1 MTEATAKNNKQL
13 TNSEI
18 QIFSQIQSVTKLLGV
33 RHLKE
38 VADFCVFSFEHEEQ
52 LDYSTLDKYRQLYY
66 ELVINITD
74 ACSFIIENEKIIPQK
89 NKITLIK
96 PFQLQSTGSYDDSL
110 PASLSK
116 GYIIYFTS
124 DFLKNIYELEQLPI
138 FDKQK
143 VTSFTFENC
152 EMNDFEHIAKE
163 IYLEYRNYNGITSK
177 KIIRNYLEIILLKLQ
192 QKNLT
197 TINLGYSN
205 APKQLYFDFLNAV
218 NKNFQ
223 TLTTV
228 KEYAQLL
235 NVSAKHL
242 SETVKKESNINALSI
257 INEMRMSYSKTLL
270 LQTNKNINEIAQELN
285 FYDANNFSTYFKK
298 HTEETP
304 LQFRKN
310 QR

>member
-1 MTEATAKNNKQL
+1 MTNP
-13 TNSEI
+13 EI
-18 QIFSQIQSVTKLLGV
+18 QIFSQIQSVTKLLRV
-33 RHLKE
+33 KHLKE
-38 VADFCVFSFEHEEQ
+38 VGDFCIYSFENEQ
-52 LDYSTLDKYRQLYY
+52 HLNYSALDKYRQLYY
-66 ELVINITD
+66 ELVIDITD
-74 ACSFIIENEKIIPQK
+74 TCSFIIENEKIIPQK

-96 PFQLQSTGSYDDSL
+96 PFQLQSTGNYDDSL
-110 PASLSK
+110 PASLSI

-124 DFLKNIYELEQLPI
+124 DFLKNIQEFEQLPI

-143 VTSFTFENC
+143 VTSFTFTNS
-152 EMNDFEHIAKE
+152 EMNYFEYIAKE
-163 IYLEYRNYNGITSK
+163 IYSEYRNYNGITSK

-197 TINLGYSN
+197 PIKLGYSN

-235 NVSAKHL
+235 NVSSKHL
-242 SETVKKESNINALSI
+242 SETIKQESNINALSI
-257 INEMRMSYSKTLL
+257 INEIRLSYSKTLL
-270 LQTNKNINEIAQELN
+270 LQTNKNISEIAQELN

-298 HTEETP
+298 HTQETP

-310 QR
+310 QS

>member
-1 MTEATAKNNKQL
+1 MTK
-13 TNSEI
+13 SEI
-18 QIFSQIQSVTKLLGV
+18 QIFHHIQSVTKILRVGRLN
-33 RHLKE
+33 E
-38 VADFCVFSFEHEEQ
+38 VSDFCIFSFENESE
-52 LDYSTLDKYRQLYY
+52 LDYSTLNKYRQLYY
-66 ELVINITD
+66 ELVIDITD
-74 ACSFIIENEKIIPQK
+74 TCSFVIENQKILPEK

-96 PFQLQSTGSYDDSL
+96 PFQLQSAGNYDASL

-124 DFLKNIYELEQLPI
+124 DFLKNMLGLERHPI
-138 FDKQK
+138 FDVQK
-143 VTSFTFENC
+143 VTSFSFENS
-152 EMNDFEHIAKE
+152 EMNNFERIAKE
-163 IYLEYRNYNGITSK
+163 IYSEYRNYNGITSK

-197 TINLGYSN
+197 AIDLGYIN
-205 APKQLYFDFLNAV
+205 APKQLHFDFLNAV

-223 TLTTV
+223 ALTTV

-242 SETVKKESNINALSI
+242 SETVKKESNVNALSV
-257 INEMRMSYSKTLL
+257 INEIRLSHSKTLL
-270 LQTNKNINEIAQELN
+270 LQTNKNINEIARELN

-298 HTEETP
+298 HTQETP

-310 QR
+310 KR